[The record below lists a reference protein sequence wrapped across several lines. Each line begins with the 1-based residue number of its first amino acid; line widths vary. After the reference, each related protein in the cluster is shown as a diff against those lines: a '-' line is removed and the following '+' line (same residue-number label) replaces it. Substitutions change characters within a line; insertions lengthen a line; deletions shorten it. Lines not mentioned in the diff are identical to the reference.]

1 MTSIQVNHWRKR
13 YNLGLY
19 KLKFTQDNY
28 RMLTEIRD
36 DLNIFNVRVR
46 NNYVLLVEDHR
57 DKLERLIRLIDLSGG
72 FLLTKV
78 RLRLFF

>member
-1 MTSIQVNHWRKR
+1 
-13 YNLGLY
+13 
-19 KLKFTQDNY
+19 
-28 RMLTEIRD
+28 MLTEIRD